1 MTAILVHKEM
11 SDTGLMRKLNI
22 IEEELKAI
30 TVLDAYH
37 ELKNINVNK
46 NISIFDSYEIVV
58 N

>member
-30 TVLDAYH
+30 AVLDAYH